1 MSKKYLCL
9 HLHYCPASCARSS
22 QCDGPAAAG
31 GLAAGPGCGPPPAR
45 PGRPPA
51 ASPRPRPPASVP
63 QPHLGPRP
71 PPHTQL
77 RGSAG
82 RRGGAWSSSGPG
94 LGTPGALLL
103 ARGSRAGAV
112 GARARHAAHAHP
124 AAEGAHAGGDR
135 APGRLSQNVITGPR
149 TAFYRNKFETWID
162 LESRSF

>member
-1 MSKKYLCL
+1 MPSSSLLTC
-9 HLHYCPASCARSS
+9 SCTRSS
-22 QCDGPAAAG
+22 QRDGPAAAG
-31 GLAAGPGCGPPPAR
+31 GLAAGPGCGPPPAGS
-45 PGRPPA
+45 GRPPA
-51 ASPRPRPPASVP
+51 ASPRPPASVP

-82 RRGGAWSSSGPG
+82 RRGGAWSGSGPG